1 MQRQVVRIRNFREI
15 WKISAFAVTAPGVT
29 AAAWPV
35 GALGP
40 SWTCAARAAAFRR
53 PRDAISS
60 WLLSFADYAEEA
72 VRAFCCSTGHYRRT
86 IIITSGPGVAYIS
99 SNDGNI
105 SSTRVTTIRLKII
118 PHHVVNHPPPGPL
131 HQPSAPAIHVY
142 TIGVDYERGSSW
154 RLRHHYWS
162 TPGKK

>member
-1 MQRQVVRIRNFREI
+1 MWR
-15 WKISAFAVTAPGVT
+15 GVT
-29 AAAWPV
+29 SLGCQVTSLGCQVTSRRSITQRTPGKAARCFLAS
-35 GALGP
+35 
-40 SWTCAARAAAFRR
+40 SWTCAPRSRCGLWVPLNRPGRARLQQLRSHVRAMRYCGPVCVAVR
-53 PRDAISS
+53 
-60 WLLSFADYAEEA
+60 AEEA

-118 PHHVVNHPPPGPL
+118 PYHVVNHPPPGPL

-142 TIGVDYERGSSW
+142 TLV
-154 RLRHHYWS
+154 
-162 TPGKK
+162 